1 MADHWHC
8 HLTPVPVGW
17 PSCRAMIIWWSFM
30 GYLCWLWTFQD
41 FWTFW
46 GTCFWVPD
54 FIRSNIPLNT
64 SFLNQ
69 CNESSRHEYASFTRC
84 IRKKGFL
91 GILGVSKNCGRS
103 QTTPIIRCSTG
114 WSLLRSKVT
123 KWITFS
129 PKRFPLHPNLE
140 RDDSLFQFIS
150 SYETFI
156 YIYLHLFTMWCSRR
170 FIISPTFLAVPQLCQ
185 CRQDLQSSC
194 GRLIRVAGPAGTGGT
209 GRRPKRN
216 TKRSP

>member
-1 MADHWHC
+1 MQWK
-8 HLTPVPVGW
+8 
-17 PSCRAMIIWWSFM
+17 
-30 GYLCWLWTFQD
+30 
-41 FWTFW
+41 
-46 GTCFWVPD
+46 
-54 FIRSNIPLNT
+54 
-64 SFLNQ
+64 
-69 CNESSRHEYASFTRC
+69 SRHEYASFTRC

-156 YIYLHLFTMWCSRR
+156 YIYLPCD
-170 FIISPTFLAVPQLCQ
+170 VPSG
-185 CRQDLQSSC
+185 SSYHQ
-194 GRLIRVAGPAGTGGT
+194 RSW
-209 GRRPKRN
+209 
-216 TKRSP
+216 RSPSCVSAARICKAPAVDWSAWRDRPAAQAKYQTQPVGASSALHGIESATAHSIKWSHM

>member
-1 MADHWHC
+1 MQWK
-8 HLTPVPVGW
+8 
-17 PSCRAMIIWWSFM
+17 
-30 GYLCWLWTFQD
+30 
-41 FWTFW
+41 
-46 GTCFWVPD
+46 
-54 FIRSNIPLNT
+54 
-64 SFLNQ
+64 
-69 CNESSRHEYASFTRC
+69 SRHEYASFTRC

-156 YIYLHLFTMWCSRR
+156 YIYLHLFTMWCSQR

-194 GRLIRVAGPAGTGGT
+194 GRLIRVAGPAGDPSEIPNAA
-209 GRRPKRN
+209 RRCLECLARN
-216 TKRSP
+216 WKCNCT